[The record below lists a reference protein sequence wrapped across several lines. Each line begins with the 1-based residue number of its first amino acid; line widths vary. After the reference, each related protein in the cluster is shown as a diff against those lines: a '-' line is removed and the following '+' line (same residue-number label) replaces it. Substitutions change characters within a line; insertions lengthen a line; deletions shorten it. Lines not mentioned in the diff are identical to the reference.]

1 MSRRTRRNHTPAFK
15 AKVALA
21 AIRGQNTVSELAQHF
36 DVHPNQITQWK
47 LQLQEGAAGVFG
59 PAAGTGANIPPIDVK
74 SLHAKIGE
82 LTLEND
88 FLEGRARQSGF
99 AERKAMIMREHE
111 LSLTKQAKALR
122 ISRSSV
128 YYLPRPVSATD
139 LEIMRLLDRLHL
151 DFPFAGARM
160 LRGLLA
166 AEGCKVG
173 RRHVKTLMKRMG
185 IEALYRRPRT
195 TKPEP
200 GHKIYPYLL
209 RGMEIARPNQVW
221 AMDITYIP
229 MARGFVYLAVV
240 LDWFSRRVLS
250 WRVSITMEAAFC
262 VETLED
268 ALARHGKPD
277 IFNTDQGSQ
286 FTGAAFIG
294 ALTDNGIAV
303 SMDGKGAWRDNVF
316 VERLWR
322 SVKYEEVYLRAYDS
336 VSEARASI
344 GRYLNFYN
352 GRRPHSSLDGVTP
365 DQAYFNSLPLRS
377 AA

>member
-1 MSRRTRRNHTPAFK
+1 M
-15 AKVALA
+15 
-21 AIRGQNTVSELAQHF
+21 
-36 DVHPNQITQWK
+36 
-47 LQLQEGAAGVFG
+47 
-59 PAAGTGANIPPIDVK
+59 ID
-74 SLHAKIGE
+74 
-82 LTLEND
+82 
-88 FLEGRARQSGF
+88 
-99 AERKAMIMREHE
+99 REHD
-111 LSLTKQAKALR
+111 LPIAKQAKALN
-122 ISRSSV
+122 ISRGSV
-128 YYLPRPVSATD
+128 YYLPRPVPDAD
-139 LEIMRLLDRLHL
+139 LAIMRCLDRLHL
-151 DFPFAGARM
+151 EFPFAGSRM

-200 GHKIYPYLL
+200 EPGHKIHPYLL
-209 RGMEIARPNQVW
+209 RGMTITRPNQVW

-240 LDWFSRRVLS
+240 LDWATRRVLS
-250 WRVSITMEAAFC
+250 WRLSITMEAAFC
-262 VETLED
+262 VATLED

-286 FTGAAFIG
+286 FTGSAFTG
-294 ALTDNGIAV
+294 VLADNGIAI

-316 VERLWR
+316 IERLWR
-322 SVKYEEVYLRAYDS
+322 SVKYEEVYLKAYDS

-344 GRYLNFYN
+344 DRYLDFYN
-352 GRRPHSSLDGVTP
+352 RRRPHSSLDDATP
-365 DQAYFNSLPLRS
+365 DQAYFNPLPIRL

>member
-1 MSRRTRRNHTPAFK
+1 
-15 AKVALA
+15 
-21 AIRGQNTVSELAQHF
+21 
-36 DVHPNQITQWK
+36 
-47 LQLQEGAAGVFG
+47 
-59 PAAGTGANIPPIDVK
+59 
-74 SLHAKIGE
+74 
-82 LTLEND
+82 
-88 FLEGRARQSGF
+88 
-99 AERKAMIMREHE
+99 MIIREHA
-111 LSLTKQAKALR
+111 LPITKQAEVLN
-122 ISRSSV
+122 ISRGSV
-128 YYLPRPVSATD
+128 YYLPRPVSAVD
-139 LEIMRLLDRLHL
+139 LEVMRRLDRLHL
-151 DFPFAGARM
+151 EFPFAGSRM

-195 TKPEP
+195 TQPEP

-209 RGMEIARPNQVW
+209 RGMEIVRPNQVW

-229 MARGFVYLAVV
+229 MARGFVYLTVV

-262 VETLED
+262 VEALED

-286 FTGAAFIG
+286 FTGTAFTG
-294 ALTDNGIAV
+294 ALADNGIAI

-336 VSEARASI
+336 VGEARASI
-344 GRYLNFYN
+344 GQYLTFYN
-352 GRRPHSSLDGVTP
+352 GRRPHSSLDGKTP
-365 DQAYFNSLPLRS
+365 DQAYFTPLPLRL